1 MMSAR
6 PRLLLALAFVAFI
19 SLGLPDGL
27 LGVAWP
33 SMRRSFGLP
42 LDALGSLF
50 ISTTAGYVTSSFLS
64 GAILRH
70 MRLGALLALSCA
82 ATAVAMI
89 VYSLAGHWAIVVA
102 FGVLAGLGAGAIDS
116 ALNTFAAHSYSA
128 RTVNMLHA
136 FYGLGTTIGPALM
149 TAVLLANAGWQRGY
163 LIVGIA
169 QLVLAIGFVASRRLW
184 PAESGGSDAHGA
196 RASLIETLRLRAT
209 LLSAVVFILYCG
221 LEASS
226 GAWLYTLLHEGHG
239 ISTASAGTAVSV
251 FWASLMAARV
261 VFGLVQ
267 VSGPVA
273 RWLAACMT
281 ICLLAAVGLGFVS
294 HSVAGIA
301 ASAVIG
307 FACGPIFP
315 WLIAA
320 TPQRLGARHG
330 ANAIGVQ
337 IASAAIGLS
346 LAPTLVGVLGDHYG
360 VTAIPWGLAVLA
372 VLLLLAFGALERC
385 PKTAQAADFAADN

>member
-1 MMSAR
+1 
-6 PRLLLALAFVAFI
+6 
-19 SLGLPDGL
+19 
-27 LGVAWP
+27 
-33 SMRRSFGLP
+33 LP

-70 MRLGALLALSCA
+70 MRIGALLALSCA
-82 ATAVAMI
+82 ATAIAMLMYSVA
-89 VYSLAGHWAIVVA
+89 AHWAIVVA

-116 ALNTFAAHSYSA
+116 ALNTFAAHNYSA

-136 FYGLGTTIGPALM
+136 FYGFGTTIGPALM

-163 LIVGIA
+163 LLVGIA
-169 QLVLAIGFVASRRLW
+169 QLVLAGGFVASRRLW
-184 PAESGGSDAHGA
+184 PAESESGDTQAA
-196 RASLIETLRLRAT
+196 RAPLIETLRLRAT
-209 LLSAVVFILYCG
+209 APSAAVFILYCG

-226 GAWLYTLLHEGHG
+226 GAWLYTFLREGHD
-239 ISTASAGTAVSV
+239 ISTASAGAAVSV

-261 VFGLVQ
+261 VFGLVH
-267 VSGPVA
+267 VSGPIA
-273 RWLAACMT
+273 RWLVGCMS
-281 ICLLAAVGLGFVS
+281 ICLLTAAGFSFVS
-294 HSVAGIA
+294 HPLAGIA

-315 WLIAA
+315 WLIAE

-337 IASAAIGLS
+337 IASAAIGLT
-346 LAPTLVGVLGDHYG
+346 LAPTLIGVLGERYG

-372 VLLLLAFGALERC
+372 AMLLLAFGALERSGS
-385 PKTAQAADFAADN
+385 PGRDAGLS

>member
-1 MMSAR
+1 MPAH

-42 LDALGSLF
+42 LDALGALLL
-50 ISTTAGYVTSSFLS
+50 STTAGYVASSFLS

-70 MRLGALLALSCA
+70 MRWGALLALSCA
-82 ATAVAMI
+82 ATALAMI
-89 VYSLAGHWAIVVA
+89 VYSVTDRWAVVVA

-116 ALNTFAAHSYSA
+116 ALNSFAAHNYSA

-163 LIVGIA
+163 LIVGVA
-169 QLVLAIGFVASRRLW
+169 QVALAIGFVSSRRLW
-184 PAESGGSDAHGA
+184 PAESAHDDAHGA
-196 RASLIETLRLRAT
+196 RASLGETLRLRAT
-209 LLSAVVFILYCG
+209 VLSAVVFILYCG
-221 LEASS
+221 LEASC

-239 ISTASAGTAVSV
+239 IDTASAGAAVSV

-267 VSGPVA
+267 IAGPVA
-273 RWLAACMT
+273 RWLTACMCV
-281 ICLLAAVGLGFVS
+281 CLLAAVGFSFIS
-294 HSVAGIA
+294 HPTAALA
-301 ASAVIG
+301 ASAAIG

-320 TPQRLGARHG
+320 TPQRLGPRHG

-337 IASAAIGLS
+337 IASAAIGLT

-360 VTAIPWGLAVLA
+360 VTAIPWGLVTLA
-372 VLLLLAFGALERC
+372 TLLLLAFGALERS
-385 PKTAQAADFAADN
+385 PGIPQAADIPADN